1 MDHKREAF
9 CQLIESLYRSHA
21 RWTRDPAA
29 SHRLAKLNGE
39 VIRSYSVIEYGRLKA
54 LMSLVKAGKEV
65 DFLAGTGFLFLEPY
79 ERRGSLLPV
88 LSLKIDLARLI
99 LRVRLALFTF
109 DASERPAAMGF
120 RFETPE
126 GPGQHNYHHGQM
138 IRSLSTESADLPQVP
153 AWLSTTQPAL
163 LMSARSPFSLFLG
176 ILAGLYGFEYL
187 ERELQGQR
195 FAHSLREDM
204 DQLKRGCGAQ

>member
-1 MDHKREAF
+1 MDQKHEAF
-9 CQLIESLYRSHA
+9 CQLIESLHQSHA
-21 RWTRDPAA
+21 RWARDRAA
-29 SHRLAKLNGE
+29 NHRLVKLNGE

-54 LMSLVKAGKEV
+54 LLFEAKAGKEV
-65 DFLAGTGFLFLEPY
+65 DFLAGTGFLFLKPN

-88 LSLKIDLARLI
+88 LSLKIDLVRLI

-109 DASERPAAMGF
+109 DAFGRPAAMGF

-126 GPGQHNYHHGQM
+126 GPGQHNYHHGQL
-138 IRSLSTESADLPQVP
+138 IRSFSTESADLPQVP
-153 AWLSTTQPAL
+153 AWLSTTQPAF

-176 ILAGLYGFEYL
+176 ILAGLYGFGYL

-195 FAHSLREDM
+195 FSLSLREDM
-204 DQLKRGCGAQ
+204 DQLKHGCGA